1 MYSIS
6 SLYSSEVEQWIENPR
21 VSGSIPLLDKKY
33 KEMIPQI
40 KFILSLVL
48 GFFISSLVAK
58 GYRNIYLK
66 SESLK
71 VAFKNYEESIDILKT
86 KLHQIEAYNFQEG
99 LQKGYSV
106 LDTNN
111 PLNSIAIAVTEDSNT
126 VSSSAIESVGGL
138 NVSSSSLFGL
148 VLFIGS
154 IVVIYVLQHQYY
166 KLFLPTRFFDN
177 STLNGVNI
185 ENKNEMSLY
194 LDNLLNILKRVKEF
208 LIDSSSSDWFVEDV
222 LNGPPHLRIENC
234 IQLISQ
240 YKDLLEQTDYLS
252 CKFDSKLIEIVL
264 DTKEHLSKI
273 LFELYTIETRVSDMD
288 LLFTIIQEADRQI
301 MICTVVT
308 GIGF

>member
-1 MYSIS
+1 
-6 SLYSSEVEQWIENPR
+6 
-21 VSGSIPLLDKKY
+21 
-33 KEMIPQI
+33 MIPQI
-40 KFILSLVL
+40 KFILSLVF

-86 KLHQIEAYNFQEG
+86 KLHQIEGYNFQEG

-194 LDNLLNILKRVKEF
+194 LDNLLNILKK
-208 LIDSSSSDWFVEDV
+208 
-222 LNGPPHLRIENC
+222 
-234 IQLISQ
+234 
-240 YKDLLEQTDYLS
+240 
-252 CKFDSKLIEIVL
+252 
-264 DTKEHLSKI
+264 
-273 LFELYTIETRVSDMD
+273 
-288 LLFTIIQEADRQI
+288 
-301 MICTVVT
+301 
-308 GIGF
+308 

>member
-1 MYSIS
+1 MNQDEKTE
-6 SLYSSEVEQWIENPR
+6 L
-21 VSGSIPLLDKKY
+21 
-33 KEMIPQI
+33 
-40 KFILSLVL
+40 
-48 GFFISSLVAK
+48 
-58 GYRNIYLK
+58 
-66 SESLK
+66 
-71 VAFKNYEESIDILKT
+71 LKT
-86 KLHQIEAYNFQEG
+86 KLHQIEEYNFQEG

-138 NVSSSSLFGL
+138 NVSSSLFGL

-185 ENKNEMSLY
+185 ENKNEMSSY

-222 LNGPPHLRIENC
+222 LNGPPHLRIEKC

-240 YKDLLEQTDYLS
+240 YKDLLEQTEYLS
-252 CKFDSKLIEIVL
+252 CKFNSELIGIVL

-301 MICTVVT
+301 MICTIIT